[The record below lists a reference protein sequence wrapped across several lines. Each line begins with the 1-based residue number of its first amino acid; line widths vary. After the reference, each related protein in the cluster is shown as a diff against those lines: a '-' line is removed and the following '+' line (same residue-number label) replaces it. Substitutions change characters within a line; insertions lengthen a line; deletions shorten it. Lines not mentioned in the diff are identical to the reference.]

1 MANTMPSYPRFLF
14 SRLLDQIFVAGT
26 QIEERQLLER
36 HNWRPLPLYVPLP
49 YPKRVKS
56 LTTGETRVLDTKSE
70 DECLS
75 GIWIDLDS
83 LPAPSRFPCVMLAKD
98 GRVCTVENESEETQF
113 LADGWVDGHTWW
125 SAPAN
130 HGITL
135 RELNSAQKLEYLAG
149 RPTSN
154 GKRNK

>member
-1 MANTMPSYPRFLF
+1 MANTMPTYPRYLF
-14 SRLLDQIFVAGT
+14 SRLLDQVFFAGD
-26 QIEERQLLER
+26 QVEERLLLER

-98 GRVCTVENESEETQF
+98 GRVCTVENESEETQL
-113 LADGWVDGHTWW
+113 LADGWLSGHLWW
-125 SAPAN
+125 SNAKN

-154 GKRNK
+154 GEGNK